1 MTEIDVVRLIDS
13 GMAVTI
19 AIVALFQM
27 GKALTM
33 SRQRNDKMMLMLV
46 ELVKRCCDEE
56 EELNRG

>member
-1 MTEIDVVRLIDS
+1 MTEIDIARLVDS

-27 GKALTM
+27 GKALTL

-46 ELVKRCCDEE
+46 ELVKRCCDDVDEI
-56 EELNRG
+56 NHG